1 MPVFASYD
9 GTELGYRV
17 LGDGPPLVCLPGGP
31 GRAAGY
37 LGDLGGV
44 SASRQLVLLDP
55 RGVGLSADPADPAT
69 LRVDLLVR
77 DVDALRAHLGLERID
92 LLAHSAGA
100 VLATLYAAAHP
111 ERLSRLIL
119 VTPGLAAVGVGPTEE
134 QVRAALG
141 RRAAEPWYP
150 AALAAMEKFIAGDLS
165 AETFEASRPFF
176 YARWDDAS
184 RAHASAGVA
193 PRHAAARQGFFAGAP
208 LDPPSARAALKG
220 LTAPVLLYA
229 GDLDPIATP
238 DVVRQAAPL
247 FQDATVIVQPH
258 AAHFPW
264 VDDPAPFAAAIGS
277 LPAASG
283 QA

>member
-9 GTELGYRV
+9 GTEIGYRV

-55 RGVGLSADPADPAT
+55 HGVGLSADPADPAT
-69 LRVDLLVR
+69 LRVDQLVR

-111 ERLSRLIL
+111 DRLSRLIL
-119 VTPGLAAVGVGPTEE
+119 VTPG
-134 QVRAALG
+134 
-141 RRAAEPWYP
+141 
-150 AALAAMEKFIAGDLS
+150 LS

-184 RAHASAGVA
+184 RAHAAAGVA
-193 PRHAAARQGFFAGAP
+193 PRHAAARRGFFAGAP

-238 DVVRQAAPL
+238 AVVRQAAPL
-247 FQDATVIVQPH
+247 FHDAAVVVQPR

-277 LPAASG
+277 LPAAG
-283 QA
+283 PGNY